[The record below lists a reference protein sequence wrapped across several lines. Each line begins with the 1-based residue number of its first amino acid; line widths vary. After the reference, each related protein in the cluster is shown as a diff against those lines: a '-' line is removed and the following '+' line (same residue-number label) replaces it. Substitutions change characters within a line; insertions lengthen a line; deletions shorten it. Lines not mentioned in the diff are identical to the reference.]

1 MRELKGD
8 PGAIVFAN
16 RLQPTQLRIGSFI
29 SRAPDNEEVVPVEPE
44 IAYIKNDMVIIENIY
59 KKIRRKNMGE
69 VVVVTSGKGGVGKT
83 TTTANI
89 GTGLAAL
96 GKKVVLVDTDIGL
109 RNLDVVMG
117 LENRIVY
124 DLVDVTKGNCRL
136 RQALIKDKRFDGLF
150 LLPAA
155 QTKDKTAV
163 NASEMQNLCE
173 SLQEEFDFVIIDC
186 PAGIEQGF
194 KNAIAGAH
202 KALVVT
208 TPEVSAVRDADRI
221 IGLLEANNL
230 RDPKLIIN
238 RIRPDMVKRGDMM
251 NIEDMIDILAI
262 ELLGVVPED
271 EQIVVS
277 TNRGEPVVLDIQ
289 SRAGQAFRNIAKR
302 LLGEEVPLINLE
314 RYEEGLVNKLKR
326 FLGFKG

>member
-1 MRELKGD
+1 
-8 PGAIVFAN
+8 
-16 RLQPTQLRIGSFI
+16 
-29 SRAPDNEEVVPVEPE
+29 
-44 IAYIKNDMVIIENIY
+44 
-59 KKIRRKNMGE
+59 MGE

-117 LENRIVY
+117 LENRIVC

-326 FLGFKG
+326 FLGFKE